1 MDEINWFNDFYLGM
15 FSLDFYSLF
24 CTIDYICY
32 CSCKENTG
40 NILEVVVMLVDSI
53 ITGSILINCKY
64 LELER
69 ANAVKDFLFIKC

>member
-1 MDEINWFNDFYLGM
+1 MDEINWFNYFYLGM
-15 FSLDFYSLF
+15 FFLDFYSLLYY
-24 CTIDYICY
+24 YICY
-32 CSCKENTG
+32 CSYKENTG